1 MSEGKYHIIA
11 SATFEKKYKKLLM
24 RDGGMRELFAAALN
38 QLEKDPR
45 GSRAT
50 KKLVGVADGAGM
62 WRIRMG
68 VYRMRYD
75 IDGSTVCLHTMALRK
90 DIYRKK

>member
-11 SATFEKKYKKLLM
+11 SAMFEKKYKKLLV
-24 RDGGMRELFAAALN
+24 RDGGMREFFASALA
-38 QLEKDPR
+38 QLERDPKTLR
-45 GSRAT
+45 ST
-50 KKLVGVADGAGM
+50 KKLVGMVDGNGE

-75 IDGSTVCLHTMALRK
+75 INGDTVVLHTIGLRK
-90 DIYRKK
+90 DIYKKK